1 LRTATTQQLALFS
14 CHTMTT
20 GKSGY
25 QLQHSLVGHE
35 RSVSSVKLSPDA
47 TRVASSSADK
57 TVRLWE
63 VATGSELLVLRG
75 HKQGVSDVVWSKKGH
90 LLASASD
97 DKTLILWD
105 SSTGKQLRTLEGHT
119 NYVFCCCFNPH
130 DNILAS
136 GSFDETVR
144 VWETRS
150 GKCIRELPA
159 HSDPITAIDFN
170 FDGTL
175 IVSSSFDGLCRIW
188 DTATGQC
195 LSTLIPTNNP
205 PVSFVRFSPNGKYL
219 LTCTLDNLVL
229 LWDYRTGKKCK
240 TFQGHQN
247 GRFCL
252 QAAFCQG
259 RDKGEAR
266 VVCGSEDNNIFVWDI
281 NSMQIVQKIE
291 GRAGKEDAGEGH
303 CAAVV
308 CVDANPRVGLIV
320 SGALEEDNSV
330 KIWSIEL

>member
-1 LRTATTQQLALFS
+1 
-14 CHTMTT
+14 MTT

-119 NYVFCCCFNPH
+119 NYVFAA
-130 DNILAS
+130 AS
-136 GSFDETVR
+136 TLTTTSWRAEALTKQCGCGR
-144 VWETRS
+144 P
-150 GKCIRELPA
+150 GAGNAELPA

-320 SGALEEDNSV
+320 SGALEE
-330 KIWSIEL
+330 